1 MLYVTKQRSSGPRF
15 ALEMLLDHALN
26 RRIAPELRSSLVLDF
41 CTVVAARPRSFV
53 KISLGQLM
61 TM

>member
-1 MLYVTKQRSSGPRF
+1 MF